1 MPAGT
6 SPKTVKRLNAEIAAI
21 IRGPEAQDRWMKMGI
36 DAVDNT
42 PEQFSAWLARESE
55 QWAKLIRDTGI
66 KAE

>member
-1 MPAGT
+1 
-6 SPKTVKRLNAEIAAI
+6 
-21 IRGPEAQDRWMKMGI
+21 MKMGI